1 MTNELVYGAYILV
14 WPAITLVV
22 LGVICGAVARDVRQV
37 VGCDNPAS
45 VGIGS

>member
-22 LGVICGAVARDVRQV
+22 LGVICGAVAREAGQARNND
-37 VGCDNPAS
+37 DDL
-45 VGIGS
+45 I